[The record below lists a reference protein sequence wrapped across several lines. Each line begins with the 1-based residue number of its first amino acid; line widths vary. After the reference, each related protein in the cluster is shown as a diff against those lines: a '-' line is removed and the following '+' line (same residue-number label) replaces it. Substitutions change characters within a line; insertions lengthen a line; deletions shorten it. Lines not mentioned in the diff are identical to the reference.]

1 MIMDCIISTNS
12 HRFSNADYVAAI
24 GTVGDL
30 STVPF
35 KVGTAAKLEILSAG
49 TNDSF
54 VLSSN
59 SGTPIRL
66 FDLGHR
72 RYVLKHPII
81 VRLKQEDEGE
91 YVVSFPEAELS
102 RSGETPRVALEWL
115 KSSIVDLYELYKK
128 REDQLGP
135 LPKRQL
141 RALENCLVAKSHF
154 KSRSNIYRKKTQ
166 SGNRSR
172 RAA

>member
-1 MIMDCIISTNS
+1 MIDCVVSTNGP
-12 HRFSNADYVAAI
+12 RFSNTDYVSAVE
-24 GTVGDL
+24 TVGDL

-35 KVGTAAKLEILSAG
+35 RVATAPKLAILSAA
-49 TNDSF
+49 TNNCF
-54 VLSSN
+54 LLSSN

-66 FDLGHR
+66 LDLGHR
-72 RYVLKHPII
+72 RYALKHPII
-81 VRLKQEDEGE
+81 VTIQQEDEGE

-128 REDQLGP
+128 RENQLGP

-141 RALENCLVAKSHF
+141 RALESCLVTKSHF
-154 KSRSNIYRKKTQ
+154 KSRSNFHRKKTK